1 MFRDQ
6 RSIPLRPVGVA
17 VSSLTRRNSC
27 KFLMLALIG
36 MAVPSLFG
44 TTAPMQENADRAEDD
59 RKALKGFLEGRSTH
73 SR

>member
-6 RSIPLRPVGVA
+6 SSVPHRPVGVGL
-17 VSSLTRRNSC
+17 SSLTRRKC
-27 KFLMLALIG
+27 CGFLMMALIG